1 MIAADIDRDIAAL
14 PALVKLAAR
23 FFHSHHDVGHAR
35 YAVELALEEV
45 FTNMVKY
52 NAGAG
57 PIRVTIDRRR
67 GEIVLTLT
75 DSDAPPFDPFTE
87 VPETVV
93 TGSLAER
100 APGGLGIHLVRKMM
114 DRIEY
119 SHRDRTATVTLHK
132 RIS

>member
-23 FFHSHHDVGHAR
+23 FFDSHDGVAGAR

-57 PIRVTIDRRR
+57 PIHVTIDERR

-75 DSDAPPFDPFTE
+75 DSDAPPFNPFTE
-87 VPETVV
+87 APETDV
-93 TGSLAER
+93 TGSLAQR

-119 SHRDRTATVTLHK
+119 SHRDRKATVTLYK
-132 RIS
+132 RVN